1 MAMTASPTLSL
12 RDTLNWRQ
20 AFQIGIITLIF
31 LIGYL
36 LYYNY
41 AAQVALQASTVT
53 RMESDLAGW
62 SEVMDNFLEE
72 RKLDIFE
79 LSGSHEIVGYFINQ
93 SLGMSLQYGLKESGN
108 IITRTLD
115 TFVKS
120 SSSSSQRFVSLCL
133 FDQEGRIVA
142 ESSSPPAQ
150 GGTLPYSKLVYEFSG
165 DGVSIRLYPGSTGF
179 IEISAQVNLNDKR
192 VGQIVGLIPFKL
204 IHKQFFNQ
212 KPISSVAPEMLDF
225 IAIAGPGQLYI
236 PPTANIKEA
245 EVSTLL
251 ESLDIPADIQSKT
264 FKNRLGNVSEILV
277 IRAPLKK
284 VPVSLIWIL
293 DSHKV
298 FYSHSPLI
306 FLILFGMFALAILL
320 SAILAGRQYVNS
332 QVLVARIE
340 ASSRIQLEIEQKNI
354 ELVNEID
361 QRKKVEELLMREQS
375 LLSSLLDSIPDP
387 IFYKSVDLRFIG
399 GNAAFKEFVGL
410 SQECLVGQRTEDI
423 VSLPSAR
430 FLWEHDQKIISQ
442 GLKIRLEER
451 SRHPNGNELLFDTV
465 KTPYYSPSGEIIGL
479 ISISRDILERRQ
491 LANELAKQKERLD
504 LVIQAAN
511 IGLWDWYID
520 SGKTYFNERCA
531 AIIGYNLSELQPVN
545 IDTWLA
551 LVHPDDS
558 FKSSQ
563 HLENHFNGITEFYE
577 CECRMRHKDGRWVWV
592 LDRGRVV
599 ERADDGR
606 PIRMSGTHI
615 DITRRMEAEVT
626 LKTVNETLEQEVV
639 RRTEELKVVNSRLL
653 IQEKMASIGQLAA
666 GVAHELN
673 NPINF
678 IQTNFATLQE
688 YFLDIVMLFNLY
700 KDALESI
707 TDQGQSQILDHL
719 LKKEKE
725 IKFGYVIKDIPLL
738 FHESK
743 KGFER
748 VSHIIGTMRD
758 FSRQDQSFGEVDIN
772 QCIENT
778 LVISKNEY
786 KYDTVI
792 EKNFSQIPLVE
803 GVTELLNQVFLNL
816 IINSAQAN
824 SEAQLSGKGIIAIT
838 TWNDEQFVYC
848 SFRDNG
854 IGIPFEHLNR
864 IFEPFFTTKP
874 PGHGTGL
881 GLSISYDIV
890 VHKHRGL
897 LTAENLKSGG
907 AEFMVKIP
915 VKQEAR
921 NRSSEIRQPELPTEY
936 YEDLGT

>member
-1 MAMTASPTLSL
+1 MAVSPKLSL
-12 RDTLNWRQ
+12 GGILDWRQ
-20 AFQIGIITLIF
+20 AFQVAIITLII

-53 RMESDLAGW
+53 RMESNLAGW

-72 RKLDIFE
+72 RKSDISE
-79 LSGSHEIVGYFINQ
+79 LAGSQEIVGYFINQ
-93 SLGMSLQYGLKESGN
+93 SLGMSLQYGLRESEN

-115 TFVKS
+115 TFVES
-120 SSSSSQRFVSLCL
+120 SSKSRQRFVSLCL
-133 FDQEGRIVA
+133 FDQEGMVVA
-142 ESSSPPAQ
+142 ESTSPPVHE
-150 GGTLPYSKLVYEFSG
+150 GTLPYSKIIYEFSG
-165 DGVSIRLYPGSTGF
+165 DGVSIRPYPGSTGF

-192 VGQIVGLIPFKL
+192 VGQVVGLIPLKL
-204 IHKQFFNQ
+204 IHEHFFN
-212 KPISSVAPEMLDF
+212 KKTTPSAASVKLDF
-225 IAIAGPGQLYI
+225 ITIAGSSQSYV

-245 EVSTLL
+245 EVKTLL
-251 ESLDIPADIQSKT
+251 ENLDIPTGVQSKI
-264 FKNRLGNVSEILV
+264 FENRLGDAKKILV
-277 IRAPLKK
+277 ISAPFQK
-284 VPVSLIWIL
+284 VPLSLIWIL
-293 DSHKV
+293 DSHKIT
-298 FYSHSPLI
+298 SPHSPLI
-306 FLILFGMFALAILL
+306 FLILFGMFALAIIL
-320 SAILAGRQYVNS
+320 SSFWAGRQYVNS

-354 ELVNEID
+354 ELTNEIE
-361 QRKKVEELLMREQS
+361 QRKKIEELLMREQFF
-375 LLSSLLDSIPDP
+375 LGSLLDSIPDP

-399 GNAAFKEFVGL
+399 GNAAFKQFVGL
-410 SQECLVGQRTEDI
+410 SQEFLVGQRAEDI
-423 VSLPSAR
+423 ASLSSVR
-430 FLWEHDQKIISQ
+430 FLWEHDQNIINQ
-442 GLKIRLEER
+442 GLTIRMEER
-451 SRHPNGNELLFDTV
+451 AHHPNGSELLFDTV
-465 KTPYYSPSGEIIGL
+465 KTPYYSPSGEVIGL
-479 ISISRDILERRQ
+479 ISISRDIFARRQ
-491 LANELAKQKERLD
+491 LANDLAKQKERLD
-504 LVIQAAN
+504 LVIQAAD

-520 SGKTYFNERCA
+520 SGKTYFNERWA
-531 AIIGYNLSELQPVN
+531 NIIGYNLSELQPVN

-551 LVHPDDS
+551 LVHPEDS
-558 FKSSQ
+558 LKSSQ
-563 HLENHFNGITEFYE
+563 HLENHFKGITEFYE

-592 LDRGRVV
+592 LDKGRVV

-615 DITRRMEAEVT
+615 DITRRMEAEVM
-626 LKTVNETLEQEVV
+626 LKTLNETLEQEVA
-639 RRTEELKVVNSRLL
+639 RRTEELRVINSKLL

-688 YFLDIVMLFNLY
+688 YFLDITMLFNLY

-707 TDQGQSQILDHL
+707 TDQGQSQIVDHL

-748 VSHIIGTMRD
+748 VSHIIATMRD

-778 LVISKNEY
+778 LIISKNEY

-816 IINSAQAN
+816 IVNGAQAN
-824 SEAQLSGKGIIAIT
+824 SEAQLSGKGIIAIK
-838 TWNDEQFVYC
+838 TWNDERFVYC

-854 IGIPFEHLNR
+854 IGIPCEHLNR

-890 VHKHRGL
+890 VHKHQGL
-897 LTAENLKSGG
+897 LTAENLTSGG
-907 AEFMVKIP
+907 AEFVVKIP

-921 NRSSEIRQPELPTEY
+921 NRSSIRQPELPAENY
-936 YEDLGT
+936 GALES